1 MHPKIKWKG
10 KERDM
15 LEFAKTPPK
24 GWNSW
29 DVYGA
34 SVTEEEVKRNADI
47 MAEKLKKYGWNYV
60 VVDIQWYEPGAESA
74 AYRKFADLKIDEYS
88 RVLPAENRFPSSADG
103 VGFAPL
109 AEYVHQ
115 LGLKFG
121 IHILRGIPRQAVH
134 GRMHIKGTDKTADQI
149 AINSI
154 CPWNSDMY
162 GVDMSIPEGQLYYD
176 SLMELYASW
185 GVDFIKVDDIAYS
198 TIYRDSHR
206 KEIEGIR
213 KAIDKTG
220 RDIVLSLS
228 PGPARLQDGSFLQKT
243 ANMWRLTDDFWD
255 EWELLYDMFD
265 RCNYWSPF
273 IRKGNWPDCDMLPLG
288 HIGIRS
294 GERGKAD
301 RMTCFTKP
309 EQKTM
314 ITLWSIFQSPLM
326 YGGELA
332 DLDEWTLSLLT
343 NTEVNEMH
351 RTLDGQRQEYRDDE
365 WIVWSGENEENTYIV
380 IFNVSDKKKEIPDK
394 LAEIYIKE
402 DAKEIWSGKKAT
414 EAAEEV
420 DSHGCVLYQMKRM

>member
-1 MHPKIKWKG
+1 
-10 KERDM
+10 M

-29 DVYGA
+29 VVYGA

-228 PGPARLQDGSFLQKT
+228 PGPARLRDGSFLQKT

-294 GERGKAD
+294 GERG
-301 RMTCFTKP
+301 
-309 EQKTM
+309 
-314 ITLWSIFQSPLM
+314 
-326 YGGELA
+326 
-332 DLDEWTLSLLT
+332 SLRRRNLKY
-343 NTEVNEMH
+343 MA
-351 RTLDGQRQEYRDDE
+351 RPSAWGSRKSCSAQ
-365 WIVWSGENEENTYIV
+365 W
-380 IFNVSDKKKEIPDK
+380 
-394 LAEIYIKE
+394 
-402 DAKEIWSGKKAT
+402 
-414 EAAEEV
+414 
-420 DSHGCVLYQMKRM
+420 GCVYTESGHVPV